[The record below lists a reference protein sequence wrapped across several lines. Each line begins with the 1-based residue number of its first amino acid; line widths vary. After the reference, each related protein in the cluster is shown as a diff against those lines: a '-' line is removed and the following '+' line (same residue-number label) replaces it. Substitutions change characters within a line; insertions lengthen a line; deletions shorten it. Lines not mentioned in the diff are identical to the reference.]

1 MREFCAQ
8 SCSFC
13 IENGNDPKENDQG
26 WSEELQKLTV
36 NSNSSSTTSDRS
48 SSNPMDPEEPL
59 LDDVEFKNYS
69 LTILKALDR
78 LKVRAVQNLRNVA
91 GNFSRTSLPL
101 TSKRKMD
108 NAHNQ

>member
-13 IENGNDPKENDQG
+13 TERGSDPGENDQG
-26 WSEELQKLTV
+26 LSEELQKLDV
-36 NSNSSSTTSDRS
+36 NSNSSVATSNRS
-48 SSNPMDPEEPL
+48 SSSPIDPEEPL

-91 GNFSRTSLPL
+91 GNFSLTSLPL

-108 NAHNQ
+108 NAQ